1 MLRILLLKDYAG
13 FNKGISRSNKK
24 KDVVA
29 LTRLVAGYRESRK
42 KRIEK
47 LDKID
52 IVQKSETFKYGK
64 SPFSWS
70 EQMHLSH

>member
-1 MLRILLLKDYAG
+1 MIRILLLKDYAG
-13 FNKGISRSNKK
+13 FTKGISRSNKK

-64 SPFSWS
+64 SPFS
-70 EQMHLSH
+70 